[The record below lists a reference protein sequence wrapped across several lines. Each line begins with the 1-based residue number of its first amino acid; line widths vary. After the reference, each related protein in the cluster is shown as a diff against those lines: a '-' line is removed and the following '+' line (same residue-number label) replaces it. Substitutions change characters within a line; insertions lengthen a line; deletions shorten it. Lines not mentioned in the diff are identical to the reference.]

1 MSKYPISFW
10 SNISMHQLVP
20 DAPGM
25 WRDLGITLAMS
36 PSYSAGD
43 KGEVIKLLNRSAE
56 LDIKVIMRDYRTH
69 WRNLT
74 KLGEKGYRELFQ
86 QVLDDYGSNAA
97 VYGFFAGDEP
107 DTTSAPDAFAAL
119 RIQGEMAPQL
129 TAYLNLL
136 PWFSWLAPRFGTSN
150 LSDYLDRV
158 VSEGNAKLLSYDCY
172 AQMQSEFDGLDVYFE
187 NLKGYYL
194 ATKRLGVPFFNIAL
208 SCGHYRYR
216 CPTKDDLQ
224 WQLGTSVA
232 HGAAGV
238 SWYVIQTPG
247 INDNYRN
254 APINQLGE
262 RTQAFTDMSE
272 VNRVFN
278 NYCGEI
284 ITELKIDTC
293 YHVGKAY
300 GGMPLFEP
308 FGNVL
313 EVESNDDVPLIF
325 SRFHDKAGK
334 TYYIVCCNSP
344 VETTYVSITMKTG
357 LNLMRCNY
365 GNRFSSIGAHT
376 DPIGEKDVQEG
387 QTAGIWL
394 SPGQIAL
401 LKED

>member
-10 SNISMHQLVP
+10 SNVNMQSMVP

-36 PSYSAGD
+36 PGYSAAD
-43 KGEVIKLLNRSAE
+43 KEDVIKLLDRCAE

-74 KLGEKGYRELFQ
+74 KLSEAGYRTLFQ
-86 QVLDDYGSNAA
+86 QVLDDFGSHPA

-107 DTTSAPDAFAAL
+107 DAKDTADAFSAL
-119 RIQGEMAPQL
+119 RVQGEMAPHL
-129 TAYLNLL
+129 VAYLNLL
-136 PWFSWLAPRFGTSN
+136 PWFTWLAYRFGTSN
-150 LSDYLDRV
+150 LADYLDRV
-158 VSEGNAKLLSYDCY
+158 VSEGHAKLLSYDCY
-172 AQMQSEFDGLDVYFE
+172 AQMQDEFNGLDIYFE
-187 NLKGYYL
+187 NLREYYL
-194 ATKRLGVPFFNIAL
+194 AAKRLDVPFFNIAL

-216 CPTKDDLQ
+216 CPSKNDLQ

-238 SWYVIQTPG
+238 SWYVIQLTG

-254 APINQLGE
+254 APINQMGE

-272 VNRVFN
+272 VNRGFN

-284 ITELKIDTC
+284 VAGLKIDTC

-325 SRFHDKAGK
+325 SRFYDKEGK

-344 VETTYVSITMKTG
+344 EETTYVSITMKTG
-357 LNLMRCNY
+357 FNLLRCDY
-365 GNRFSSIGAHT
+365 GNTFRNIGTHT
-376 DPIGEKDVQEG
+376 DPIGAKDVQMG